1 MNALYF
7 RIKYHIKKCFKK
19 TKIYLP
25 FKIPRL
31 LLFSYF
37 LLFISLYFHFP
48 SFSSFLFFI
57 LYLGPIFY
65 CLFPFIFTFLP
76 SLLFYFLYCIQV
88 NIKFNRRKEKNK
100 MRVVLLIIME
110 STLHMVQGPLLR
122 PLQKM
127 PLVRS
132 VSRYLL

>member
-57 LYLGPIFY
+57 LYLGQY
-65 CLFPFIFTFLP
+65 Q
-76 SLLFYFLYCIQV
+76 IQP
-88 NIKFNRRKEKNK
+88 KKRKEQNACCAVDHHGINPAHGSGSAAAAALENAVSQISVAVSPLILG
-100 MRVVLLIIME
+100 RLIVVKL
-110 STLHMVQGPLLR
+110 
-122 PLQKM
+122 
-127 PLVRS
+127 
-132 VSRYLL
+132 